1 MSNAFGSEVCWWVVL
16 TEVQYVT
23 ETVTI
28 VVESQKSLLQTMLNI
43 VEGKLATIA
52 ISLRALSMG
61 SKRQG
66 QTMSNAFKV
75 NSVHVLCTLEFN
87 MYWKLLQ
94 FMLTEFS
101 VLKANLVSHSIS
113 QISWMPV
120 KRVSLFSQFLYWII
134 CKSIWLIVFSLTSP
148 SVQAKYIQEEFI
160 LKRPAYWG
168 WLCSE
173 VNNLSNA
180 LWPFWILDDLST
192 SHQVFRAWPEMRSK
206 IATLYFY

>member
-1 MSNAFGSEVCWWVVL
+1 MGSKRQCQTMSNAFGSEVCWWVVL
-16 TEVQYVT
+16 TEDQHVT
-23 ETVTI
+23 ETVII
-28 VVESQKSLLQTMLNI
+28 VLESQKSVLQTMLNTI
-43 VEGKLATIA
+43 EGKLATIV

-75 NSVHVLCTLEFN
+75 KSVDVLCTLEFN

-120 KRVSLFSQFLYWII
+120 KWASLFSQFLYWII
-134 CKSIWLIVFSLTSP
+134 CKSICM
-148 SVQAKYIQEEFI
+148 I
-160 LKRPAYWG
+160 L
-168 WLCSE
+168 
-173 VNNLSNA
+173 
-180 LWPFWILDDLST
+180 F
-192 SHQVFRAWPEMRSK
+192 H
-206 IATLYFY
+206 